1 MNLTAADGINRAVN
15 TAVMIVQGDQ
25 DDFVGFDGPCIYANR
40 DKITRTDVKYVLL
53 EGREHGDL
61 MMNYSEERLAYMEKL
76 DAEYQEMLEQYQDEI
91 PDEILK
97 AWNDTIDKN

>member
-1 MNLTAADGINRAVN
+1 M
-15 TAVMIVQGDQ
+15 
-25 DDFVGFDGPCIYANR
+25 
-40 DKITRTDVKYVLL
+40 KYVLL